1 MVRIPLP
8 FSAPGLWLHD
18 SFALNVYLLTV
29 RGIESPEFRAPYIR
43 AFIMGS
49 EETPR
54 GDWGDSTLWL
64 CQNSY

>member
-1 MVRIPLP
+1 MVHIPLP

-29 RGIESPEFRAPYIR
+29 RGIESPDFRTPYIR

-49 EETPR
+49 EEKPKF
-54 GDWGDSTLWL
+54 GWIGGIL
-64 CQNSY
+64 